1 MSVAGIQSAL
11 QQMQALQTQAT
22 GQKPQAQIA
31 GNQGTPG
38 AQASFATE
46 LKSSIN
52 RINDLQNA
60 AATKQQAFQMGDPNV
75 ALHDVMVDMQK
86 ASLAFEMGVQVR
98 NRLVGAYKEIMNM
111 NV

>member
-11 QQMQALQTQAT
+11 QQMQALQTQAS
-22 GQKPQAQIA
+22 GQKPQPQALQAAQ
-31 GNQGTPG
+31 PG
-38 AQASFATE
+38 QPSFATE

-52 RINDLQNA
+52 RINELQSTA
-60 AATKQQAFQMGDPNV
+60 AAKQQAFQMGDPTV
-75 ALHDVMVDMQK
+75 SLHDVMMDMQK

-98 NRLVGAYKEIMNM
+98 NRLVNAYKEVMNM